1 MLFSRR
7 ERKQT
12 KACPGKTKTLNL
24 FIILRKAG
32 EEKETGKERRKG
44 RRKEKRREAR
54 REEKGGKEREKKR
67 WKEKAGSN
75 LINLE
80 SLSLWLRPRCSSI
93 LLHVNRALFW

>member
-32 EEKETGKERRKG
+32 EEKETGKERRKKGKKEGKKKGG
-44 RRKEKRREAR
+44 REGRKRRE
-54 REEKGGKEREKKR
+54 GKRKRDGKKR
-67 WKEKAGSN
+67 LAQT
-75 LINLE
+75 
-80 SLSLWLRPRCSSI
+80 
-93 LLHVNRALFW
+93 

>member
-32 EEKETGKERRKG
+32 EEKETGKERRKKG
-44 RRKEKRREAR
+44 KKEGKKKGG
-54 REEKGGKEREKKR
+54 REEKGGKEKEREMERK
-67 WKEKAGSN
+67 G
-75 LINLE
+75 
-80 SLSLWLRPRCSSI
+80 
-93 LLHVNRALFW
+93 

>member
-32 EEKETGKERRKG
+32 EEKETGKERRKKG
-44 RRKEKRREAR
+44 KKEGKKKGG
-54 REEKGGKEREKKR
+54 REEKGGKEREREMERK
-67 WKEKAGSN
+67 G
-75 LINLE
+75 
-80 SLSLWLRPRCSSI
+80 
-93 LLHVNRALFW
+93 